1 MGKAKSVLRGRQDI
15 AKGFLFIF
23 KNNLKSNNCMAYTAC
38 YCSKHF
44 TYINS
49 FHRTAVITGRCNY
62 PHCGDEET
70 EMGKA
75 DHIYGLR

>member
-1 MGKAKSVLRGRQDI
+1 
-15 AKGFLFIF
+15 
-23 KNNLKSNNCMAYTAC
+23 MAYTAF

-62 PHCGDEET
+62 PHCSDEET